1 MNAAAHP
8 IEDDDPPPPSRP
20 ALYHVTEEEFLELP
34 ESTDRVELI
43 DGEIYVA
50 PSGTWRHQSLA
61 LDLAIHLRG
70 WAATRDPRPAIGIA
84 PCDVRFGP
92 DRILQPDLFVILG
105 GLPPDAATPLRTVP
119 DLCVEILSQNRAYD
133 RLAKR
138 FIYAQAGVAELWTV
152 DPAGHL
158 ERWSG
163 PGLAARE
170 LVAGTLTTP
179 LLPGLSIA
187 LPALFRGGLG

>member
-92 DRILQPDLFVILG
+92 DRILQPD
-105 GLPPDAATPLRTVP
+105 AAVFAQAPSLRDTGPIQQIP
-119 DLCVEILSQNRAYD
+119 DLCVEVLSINRRHD
-133 RLAKR
+133 RFVKR
-138 FIYAQAGVAELWTV
+138 VIYAEAGVPEYWIV
-152 DPAGHL
+152 DPAGKV
-158 ERWSG
+158 ERLTG
-163 PGLAARE
+163 QGLSHIE
-170 LVAGTLTTP
+170 VLTDTLSSP
-179 LLPGLSIA
+179 RLPGFQVA
-187 LPALFRGGLG
+187 LTALFG